1 MSRSII
7 KSMIKVHTHTINIK
21 AIIDHKRTQ
30 GVTHICHEEEDP
42 ERFFHTLK
50 RSRSYLLHML
60 KAIVFGVWPTHQ
72 MMS

>member
-50 RSRSYLLHML
+50 RSR
-60 KAIVFGVWPTHQ
+60 
-72 MMS
+72 